1 MAKKKQFDAIAASR
15 RWRRAASKRLAG
27 LNFSEQQELLNRS
40 ASRVF
45 AAAPKRRTSTASKG

>member
-27 LNFSEQQELLNRS
+27 LSFPEQQKLLNRTTEGILE
-40 ASRVF
+40 
-45 AAAPKRRTSTASKG
+45 AAPRRRALATARK